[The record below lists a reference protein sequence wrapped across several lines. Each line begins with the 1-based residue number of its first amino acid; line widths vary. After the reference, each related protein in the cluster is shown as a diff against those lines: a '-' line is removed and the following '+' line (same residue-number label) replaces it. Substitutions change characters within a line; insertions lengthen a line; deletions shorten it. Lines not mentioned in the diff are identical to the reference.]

1 MRTIK
6 IGRQKDN
13 NDYAIDDQ
21 TVSGQHAIITVMD
34 NQSIII
40 RDLNSLNGTFVN
52 NKRITSDTV
61 LNLTDVLRLGNKIVS
76 IQSILS
82 TPPKT
87 RVSPSIKQES
97 PAIPPNV
104 SAHKTIGRKPDNHI
118 VITASDVSSK
128 HAVLYKLTTGEV
140 VITDCNS
147 TNGTFVNGERIIKR
161 TLQKGDKVSI
171 TRNHALDWE
180 NVFPPVRAG
189 KGKTKKH
196 TWVFA
201 SIAAVI
207 CIIMAFVGI
216 EWYQRHRAWTEEDI
230 YKTYSDAVCLIYVN
244 YGYVV
249 KLDSQGEGENI
260 HNLLGLDEN
269 THLIWDEKQEK
280 VIEGTTQSTG
290 TAFFISEDGK
300 MATNL
305 HVCRPWL
312 FSKDAENIA
321 QVIRT
326 VLKVRALQENPLYDT
341 YIPQVKVVGDIVT
354 MGIIPNGLPFSN
366 TNFIPCRELK
376 GHDDTKKDVA
386 IVQTENF
393 RLPQGVNTIIDINT
407 AADNEEE
414 LAQGKKVYSIGFPY
428 GVSIGSTDKGL
439 QNQIQSGTITQ
450 DRGEYEFGHNASSAG
465 GASGSPIFNIKGKL
479 IGIHHAGMTGVT
491 GAQGFN
497 MAIKAKYIKE
507 LNN

>member
-6 IGRQKDN
+6 IGRQKDH
-13 NDYAIDDQ
+13 NDYVIDDQ
-21 TVSGQHAIITVMD
+21 NISGQHAIITVTD

-61 LNLTDVLRLGNKIVS
+61 LNPTDVLRMGNKIVS
-76 IQSILS
+76 IQNILS
-82 TPPKT
+82 TPLKT
-87 RVSPSIKQES
+87 KVSASIKQEN
-97 PAIPPNV
+97 PAIPQNV
-104 SAHKTIGRKPDNHI
+104 SAYKTIGRKTDNHI
-118 VITASDVSSK
+118 VIASSDVSGK
-128 HAVLYKLTTGEV
+128 HAVLYKLTTGEI
-140 VITDCNS
+140 VIIDSNS

-171 TRNHALDWE
+171 TRNHILDWE
-180 NVFPPVRAG
+180 NMFPPV
-189 KGKTKKH
+189 KPSEKKNR
-196 TWVFA
+196 TWIFA
-201 SIAAVI
+201 SIAAVA
-207 CIIMAFVGI
+207 CILIALAGI
-216 EWYQRHRAWTEEDI
+216 EWYKNHRNWTEEDI
-230 YKTYSDAVCLIYVN
+230 YKKYSDAVCLIYVD

-260 HNLLGLDEN
+260 HKLLGLEEN

-280 VIEGTTQSTG
+280 VTEGTAQSTG

-312 FSKDAENIA
+312 FSKDSEHIA

-341 YIPQVKVVGDIVT
+341 YIPQVKVVGEIVT

-376 GHDDTKKDVA
+376 GHDDVKKDVA

-407 AADNEEE
+407 AANNEEE
-414 LAQGKKVYSIGFPY
+414 LTQGKKVYSIGFPY
-428 GVSIGSTDKGL
+428 GVTIGNTDKGL

>member
-6 IGRQKDN
+6 IGRQKDH
-13 NDYAIDDQ
+13 NDYVIDDQ
-21 TVSGQHAIITVMD
+21 TISGQHAIITVMD

-61 LNLTDVLRLGNKIVS
+61 LNPTDVLRLGNKIIS

-87 RVSPSIKQES
+87 KVSASIKQES
-97 PAIPPNV
+97 PAILQNI
-104 SAHKTIGRKPDNHI
+104 SAYKTIGRKTDNHI
-118 VITASDVSSK
+118 VIAFSDVSGK
-128 HAVLYKLTTGEV
+128 HAVLYKLTTGEI
-140 VITDCNS
+140 VIIDNNS
-147 TNGTFVNGERIIKR
+147 TNGTFVNGERIIKQ

-171 TRNHALDWE
+171 TRNHVLDWE
-180 NVFPPVRAG
+180 NVFPPANTE
-189 KGKTKKH
+189 KKKKKT
-196 TWVFA
+196 WIFA

-207 CIIMAFVGI
+207 CILIAFAGI
-216 EWYQRHRAWTEEDI
+216 EWYKNHRIWTEEDI
-230 YKTYSDAVCLIYVN
+230 YKKYSDAVCLIYVN

-260 HNLLGLDEN
+260 HKLLGLEGN

-280 VIEGTTQSTG
+280 VTEGTAQSTG
-290 TAFFISEDGK
+290 TAFFISVDGK

-312 FSKDAENIA
+312 FSKDSEHIA

-341 YIPQVKVVGDIVT
+341 YIPQVKVVGEIVT

-376 GHDDTKKDVA
+376 GHDDIKKDVA

-407 AADNEEE
+407 ADNEEE
-414 LAQGKKVYSIGFPY
+414 LTQGKKVYSIGFPY
-428 GVSIGSTDKGL
+428 GVTIGNTDKGL

>member
-6 IGRQKDN
+6 IGRKKDI
-13 NDYAIDDQ
+13 NDYVIDDQ
-21 TVSGQHAIITVMD
+21 TISGQHAIITILD

-52 NKRITSDTV
+52 NKRITSDTE
-61 LNLTDVLRLGNKIVS
+61 LKPTDTLMLGNKVIS

-82 TPPKT
+82 VPQKT
-87 RVSPSIKQES
+87 RVSSSIKQEN
-97 PAIPPNV
+97 PAVPQNV
-104 SAHKTIGRKPDNHI
+104 SAFKTIGRNPDNHI
-118 VITASDVSSK
+118 VIASSDVSSK
-128 HAVLYKLTTGEV
+128 HAILYKLSTGEI
-140 VITDCNS
+140 VIADSNS

-171 TRNHALDWE
+171 TRNHILDWE
-180 NVFPPVRAG
+180 NIFPPV
-189 KGKTKKH
+189 KPSEKKNR
-196 TWVFA
+196 TWIFA
-201 SIAAVI
+201 SIAAVA
-207 CIIMAFVGI
+207 CILISLAGI
-216 EWYQRHRAWTEEDI
+216 EWYKNHRDWTEEDI
-230 YKTYSDAVCLIYVN
+230 YKKYSDAVCLIYVD

-260 HNLLGLDEN
+260 HKLLGLDEN

-280 VIEGTTQSTG
+280 VIEGTAQSTG

-312 FSKDAENIA
+312 FSKDSEHIA

-341 YIPQVKVVGDIVT
+341 YIPQVKVVGEIVT

-366 TNFIPCRELK
+366 TNFIPCREAK
-376 GHDDTKKDVA
+376 GHNDTNKDVA
-386 IVQTENF
+386 IAQTENF

-414 LAQGKKVYSIGFPY
+414 LTQGKKVYSIGFPY
-428 GVSIGSTDKGL
+428 GVTIGNTDKGL
-439 QNQIQSGTITQ
+439 QNQMQSGTITQ

-465 GASGSPIFNIKGKL
+465 GASGSPIFNVKGKL